1 MSDKT
6 VVIISTAEVEKAYTG
21 MMYAVN
27 ALKNGWMEDVKLII
41 FGPAE
46 NLLLRDSGMQDFLKQ
61 YMEQK
66 GEVTACKFIAD
77 RDGTTGKIET
87 LGVTVDFVG
96 KMISD
101 LVKEGYVSM
110 VW

>member
-1 MSDKT
+1 MADKT

-27 ALKNGWMEDVKLII
+27 ALKQKWMEEVKMII

-46 NLLLRDSGMQDFLKQ
+46 NLLLRDSGMQNFLKQ
-61 YMEQK
+61 YLDQM
-66 GEVTACKFIAD
+66 GEVTACKFIAE

-101 LVKEGYVSM
+101 LVKDGYVPM

>member
-6 VVIISTAEVEKAYTG
+6 VVIISTAEAEKARTG

-27 ALKNGWMEDVKLII
+27 ALKKGWMGDVKLII

-46 NLLLRDSGMQDFLKQ
+46 ELLLTDSVMQDFLRQ
-61 YMEQK
+61 YQEEK
-66 GEVTACKFIAD
+66 KDVVACKFIAD
-77 RDGTTGKIET
+77 RDSTTAKIEI
-87 LGVTVDFVG
+87 LGVKVEFVG
-96 KMISD
+96 EMISD
-101 LVKEGYVSM
+101 LVKDGYVPM

>member
-1 MSDKT
+1 MVDKT
-6 VVIISTAEVEKAYTG
+6 VAIISTAEVEKAYTG

-27 ALKNGWMEDVKLII
+27 ALKQKWME
-41 FGPAE
+41 
-46 NLLLRDSGMQDFLKQ
+46 
-61 YMEQK
+61 
-66 GEVTACKFIAD
+66 EVTACKFIAE

-101 LVKEGYVSM
+101 LVKDGYVPM